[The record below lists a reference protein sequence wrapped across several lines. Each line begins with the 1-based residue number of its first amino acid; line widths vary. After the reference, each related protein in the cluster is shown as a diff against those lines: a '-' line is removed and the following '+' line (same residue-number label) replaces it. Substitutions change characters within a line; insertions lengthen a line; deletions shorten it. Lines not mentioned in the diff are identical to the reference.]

1 MKNCCDELFI
11 REYAGQLRA
20 IQTRAT
26 QTVATMSAMLK
37 AAFSKVRNNL
47 FKGQLPAV
55 AVDPS
60 DFTIVTEGKADILFP
75 KQEEVF
81 YNPIQQF
88 NRDLSVTCIQAWDHL
103 YGSKLKSHRQRK
115 RTSSEPEAKRRKLDP
130 KDEEHRYIT
139 ILEALSATGL
149 RAIRYAKE
157 IPHVKEIIAND
168 LLPAAVKSI
177 QRNID
182 YNGVQD
188 IVTANQDD
196 ANVLMYRKKSDNKK
210 YHVIDLDPYGT
221 VTPFIDAALQS
232 IEEDG
237 LMLVTCT
244 DLSVLA
250 GNGYPEK
257 CFALYGGVNMVSHD
271 ATHESALRLVLNLL
285 NQSAAKYKKHV
296 EPLLSLSI
304 DFYVRV
310 FVKVK
315 TSPIK
320 VKELQS
326 NTMITYH
333 CSQCGSFANQ
343 KLGRKVDKQSRKKKQ
358 QTITKFSVA
367 QGPPIDSKCQ
377 FCGGTSLLAGPMY
390 AGPLHNHEFI
400 EEVLKIN
407 EKRFK
412 EKDTVYGTKE
422 RIKGMLTLAKNEL
435 KHDGSQ
441 FYFSPNTLSSL
452 IKLQVPALK
461 TIAAGLGS
469 LGFECSLTHAQPSTI
484 KTNAPWDAIW
494 YVMKKC
500 HENKEDYQ
508 GRNLEDM
515 PEKGIGYRIL
525 KYLEDNK
532 EHYDQL
538 YGEKLS
544 FAPNETSGSIEK
556 LRKLKIVRYQE
567 NPTKNWG
574 PKARPSGKET

>member
-1 MKNCCDELFI
+1 MI
-11 REYAGQLRA
+11 RAALTRVRDNFLRTQA
-20 IQTRAT
+20 AT
-26 QTVATMSAMLK
+26 I
-37 AAFSKVRNNL
+37 
-47 FKGQLPAV
+47 
-55 AVDPS
+55 DPK
-60 DFTIVTEGKADILFP
+60 DFTVVTEGKADILFP

-88 NRDLSVTCIQAWDHL
+88 NRDLSVTCIRAWDNL
-103 YGSKLKSHRQRK
+103 YGVNLKSRRHGKHQQ
-115 RTSSEPEAKRRKLDP
+115 KRRKLNPEVKTSDTTTNSN
-130 KDEEHRYIT
+130 DSGRYIT

-177 QRNID
+177 DRNVQ

-188 IVTANQDD
+188 IVKPNQDD
-196 ANVLMYRKKSDNKK
+196 ANVLMYRNKAVNKK
-210 YHVIDLDPYGT
+210 YHIIDLDPYGT

-343 KLGRKVDKQSRKKKQ
+343 KLGRMVEKQSRKKKDQ
-358 QTITKFSVA
+358 KIVKYSVA
-367 QGPPIDSKCQ
+367 QGPPIDEKCKY
-377 FCGGTSLLAGPMY
+377 CGGTNHLAGPMY
-390 AGPLHNHEFI
+390 AGPLHNEEFI
-400 EEVLKIN
+400 NEVLKIN
-407 EKRFK
+407 ETRLQ
-412 EKDTVYGTKE
+412 EKDTVYGTKD
-422 RIKGMLTLAKNEL
+422 RIKGMLTLAKSEL
-435 KHDGSQ
+435 NTDGSQ

-461 TIAAGLGS
+461 RIAAGLGS
-469 LGFECSLTHAQPSTI
+469 LGYDCSLTHAQPSTI
-484 KTNAPWDAIW
+484 KTDAPWDAIW

-500 HENKEDYQ
+500 HDDKETYQ
-508 GRNLEDM
+508 GRKLEDM

-525 KYLEDNK
+525 KHLEDNK
-532 EHYDQL
+532 EHYDGL
-538 YGEKLS
+538 YGSKLS
-544 FAPNETSGSIEK
+544 FEQNETSGKIEK
-556 LRKLKIVRYQE
+556 MRKLKIVRFQE

-574 PKARPSGKET
+574 PKARPSGKDI